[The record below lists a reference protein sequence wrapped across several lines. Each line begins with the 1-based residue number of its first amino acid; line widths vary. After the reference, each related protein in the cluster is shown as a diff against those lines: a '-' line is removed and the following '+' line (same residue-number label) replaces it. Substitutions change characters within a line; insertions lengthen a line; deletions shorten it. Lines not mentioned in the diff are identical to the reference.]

1 MDRTSICPSESVDR
15 ASETKLC
22 ESWTEV
28 LTQFMFEHF
37 QEFANNKG
45 KCENG
50 SQVERLVRKWAYVV
64 RLADWCYH
72 EGILSRCRY
81 MHWVLNLFQVSL
93 KEPINSSS
101 WSAELLLPLI
111 ANVFPDLCRLRT
123 EIPELI
129 RVCVSRYM
137 KELMQM
143 PSSMSV
149 QGSSAAG
156 MMQTPTTALLA
167 NLRKLVQSL
176 LVIYPEAFVSL
187 SMEVQAAWRLI
198 ETETNLRDMN
208 TLKAALRQ
216 DVYSAV
222 PNHWLH
228 HAMPWVEC
236 ERRVK
241 HLINEAGPVSKILY
255 MCSFC
260 CCAERY
266 SRFFCCL
273 SVMKCF
279 VGVSENLFVAITL
292 LAFGMSCLR
301 SSHLGHSHVYTF
313 KAHWTYTRHV
323 CLA

>member
-1 MDRTSICPSESVDR
+1 MLMPGFFTRKMHLRPCCLCMQLLKEQMDRTSVCPTESVDR
-15 ASETKLC
+15 ASESKLC
-22 ESWTEV
+22 ESWTDV
-28 LTQFMFEHF
+28 LTGFMQEHF
-37 QEFANNKG
+37 VEFASNKG

-81 MHWVLNLFQVSL
+81 MHWVLNAFQSTVKDPTS
-93 KEPINSSS
+93 PSS
-101 WSAELLLPLI
+101 WSAELMLPLI
-111 ANVFPDLCRLRT
+111 ANIFPDLCRLRT
-123 EIPELI
+123 DIPELI

-137 KELMQM
+137 RELMQM
-143 PSSMSV
+143 PNSISV

-156 MMQTPTTALLA
+156 MMQAPTTALLA

-241 HLINEAGPVSKILY
+241 HLINEAGPVSMFEFLFNLP
-255 MCSFC
+255 S
-260 CCAERY
+260 CAA
-266 SRFFCCL
+266 
-273 SVMKCF
+273 V
-279 VGVSENLFVAITL
+279 
-292 LAFGMSCLR
+292 
-301 SSHLGHSHVYTF
+301 
-313 KAHWTYTRHV
+313 
-323 CLA
+323 